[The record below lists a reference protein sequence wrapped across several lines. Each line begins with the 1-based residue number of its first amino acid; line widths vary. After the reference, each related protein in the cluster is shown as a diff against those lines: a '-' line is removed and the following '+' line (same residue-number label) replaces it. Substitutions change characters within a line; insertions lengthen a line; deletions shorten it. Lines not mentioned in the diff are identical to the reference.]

1 MEAEDFELELTF
13 QLQLFTGKA
22 LFESEVDLD
31 IKFEIIE
38 GKSWKCIQM
47 PKSYYQWEI
56 PRNGTN

>member
-47 PKSYYQWEI
+47 PKSYYQ
-56 PRNGTN
+56 